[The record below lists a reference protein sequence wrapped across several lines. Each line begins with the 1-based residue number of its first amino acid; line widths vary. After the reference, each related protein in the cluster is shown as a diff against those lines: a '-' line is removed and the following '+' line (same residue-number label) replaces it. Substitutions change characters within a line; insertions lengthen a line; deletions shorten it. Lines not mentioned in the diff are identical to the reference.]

1 MFTPLGTATGRS
13 EVRPFGWSAS
23 KAIVLT
29 VASLSAVTL
38 TAVGLAACSSSHLAA
53 ARAVPAGSASASAE
67 AVQADF
73 VSVVNAVRP
82 SVVEITTST
91 GLGSGVVFD
100 DKGDIVTNAHVVG
113 TAQQFQV
120 TFFDGQTVAATLV
133 GIYPPDDLA
142 VIKVNRAKGVNK
154 LVLDDSSKLQVG
166 DIVMAIGN
174 PLGLASSVT
183 EGIVSFAGRTVSE
196 GNGVV
201 LPDTIQTSAAINPGN
216 SGGALVD
223 LQGRLVGIPT
233 LAAVDPEL
241 GGSAAGGIGF
251 AIPSNTVMHIAS
263 QLVSQGKVVDSG
275 RAALG
280 ISGATAVDV
289 AGNSVGVIVAGV
301 QAGGPADKAGIKPG
315 DVVTKINGIATPTLS
330 VLEDVLAGLKPNDKA
345 TVTLLRADGTTH
357 DLTVTLGN
365 LGS

>member
-1 MFTPLGTATGRS
+1 MFTPLRTATDLSAARPVGRS
-13 EVRPFGWSAS
+13 GS
-23 KAIVLT
+23 KATVLT
-29 VASLSAVTL
+29 AVSLAAVTL
-38 TAVGLAACSSSHLAA
+38 TAVGLAACSSANHA
-53 ARAVPAGSASASAE
+53 AVPVASASASAS

-73 VSVVNAVRP
+73 VNVVNQVRP
-82 SVVEITTST
+82 SVVEITTSA

-133 GIYPPDDLA
+133 GTYPPDDLA

-251 AIPSNTVMHIAS
+251 AIPSNTVRLVAN

-280 ISGATAVDV
+280 MSGATAVDLM
-289 AGNSVGVIVAGV
+289 GNPVGVIVADV
-301 QAGGPADKAGIKPG
+301 QAGGTAVKAGIKPG
-315 DVVTKINGIATPTLS
+315 DVITKINGTATPALS
-330 VLEDVLAGLKPNDKA
+330 VLQDVLAGLKPGEKV

-357 DLTVTLGN
+357 DITVTLGN